1 MPVMYSMQTF
11 GRFRLGL
18 GLTYKLLHD
27 RFGFAFGERYHRD
40 LDYRVE
46 TAMEIDRAVF
56 EVYGKI
62 GLGYKEPFPRVSIE
76 PFGHRFLPAMY
87 GCACGYA
94 DDAEPWSRPR
104 VLSKEEVEALPPWSQ
119 ERFEASEPVRL
130 VLSQIEQLKRRYGA
144 YRIPD
149 KEFNPHCRGM
159 SGVQNLGSAINT
171 AFSVQ
176 GQQLFMDYLAQ
187 PESVRRLYAN
197 VTWLTLLCL
206 DRFSRADGWPL
217 GDVFVGDCAV
227 SMISPRHYA
236 EFNYP
241 EDRQL
246 MEYARSAGAVH
257 DPPGFRR
264 YAAPGELRPL
274 RVFARRRFRPGYRF

>member
-1 MPVMYSMQTF
+1 MPVMYPMQTF

-40 LDYRVE
+40 LDYRVA
-46 TAMEIDRAVF
+46 TTMEIDRAVF
-56 EVYGKI
+56 EAYGEI

-104 VLSKEEVEALPPWSQ
+104 VLSKEEVEALPPWSP

-130 VLSQIEQLKRRYGA
+130 VLSQIEQLKHRYEA
-144 YRIPD
+144 YRVPD

-159 SGVQNLGSAINT
+159 SSVQNLGSAINT

-176 GQQLFMDYLAQ
+176 GQQLLMDYLAQ
-187 PESVRRLYAN
+187 PESVRKLYAN
-197 VTWLTLLCL
+197 ITAVDAAVPGAFFAGGRL
-206 DRFSRADGWPL
+206 AA
-217 GDVFVGDCAV
+217 CAT
-227 SMISPRHYA
+227 SSSAI
-236 EFNYP
+236 
-241 EDRQL
+241 
-246 MEYARSAGAVH
+246 ARS
-257 DPPGFRR
+257 R
-264 YAAPGELRPL
+264 
-274 RVFARRRFRPGYRF
+274 